1 MEMLHR
7 RGVDAARLFESARVS
22 APIAAAGFTVPL
34 GHAFPF
40 FAVGAD
46 GAAGFDGALERW
58 SDGTVNYGNN
68 VRGAALGA
76 SGDFL
81 CGDFLFRGVLPLH
94 VNSLG
99 LESSKHFA
107 QLLR

>member
-1 MEMLHR
+1 MLYR
-7 RGVDAARLFESARVS
+7 RGVDAAGFLEPARVP
-22 APIAAAGFTVPL
+22 APVAAAGFAVPF

-46 GAAGFDGALERW
+46 GAARFDRALERW

-76 SGDFL
+76 RGDFFGGNL
-81 CGDFLFRGVLPLH
+81 LSCGFFSLH
-94 VNSLG
+94 VGSLNSTN
-99 LESSKHFA
+99 SKNLA